1 MFIEGH
7 VGRYSVD
14 KNGVVFSHIR
24 GTKQP
29 LKPILC
35 SDGYVRVSIHDGCG
49 GKKSVAIHRLVC
61 AAFLE
66 ADEMRVYVNHKN
78 GIKHDNRLSN
88 LEWVT
93 KKENARHA
101 VDTGLHKMK
110 KKVGDDQIL
119 RAASL
124 RASGLKLRE
133 IAADLGVSI
142 TSAHTYTSQE

>member
-7 VGRYSVD
+7 IGRYSVD
-14 KNGVVFSHIR
+14 TNGVVFSHIR
-24 GTKQP
+24 GRKQP

-35 SDGYVRVSIHDGCG
+35 SDGYARVSIHDGTG
-49 GKKSVAIHRLVC
+49 GKKSAAIHRLVC
-61 AAFLE
+61 AAFLGV
-66 ADEMRVYVNHKN
+66 DDMRMYVNHKN

-93 KKENARHA
+93 QKENARHA
-101 VDTGLHKMK
+101 VDTGLHKMQ
-110 KKVGDDQIL
+110 KKVGNEQIL

-124 RASGLKLRE
+124 RAGGFKLRE

-142 TSAHTYTSQE
+142 TTAHNYTSQE